1 MHFGKSACFR
11 ASALVIALASIAT
24 VRADP
29 FDSLEPSGVEF
40 AQGKGKRAPVRP
52 QPAPAPVELF
62 EVYEQSILDLQ
73 AAQSS
78 GKVTSRGLVESYL
91 ARIQAY
97 DQAGPRLNAIV
108 MINPRAREEADARD
122 RERADKKVRGPLHGI
137 PVLIKDNY
145 DTAEMPTSGGAL
157 GLATLQ
163 PAVDAFQVKKLRD
176 AGAVI
181 LGKTTM
187 HELAAGITTIS
198 SYTGQT
204 RNPYDLYRVPGGS
217 SGGTGAA
224 IGASFA
230 AAGMGSDTCGSIR
243 IPAANQ
249 NMVGLRGTHGLSS
262 RTGVMPLSSTQD
274 IAGPLARSVTD
285 LAIMLDATVGAD
297 PADAITA
304 EGASHIP
311 KSYRDA
317 LDANGLKSARIGV
330 LRALWGTAPEDAEV
344 AGILQKALDGFKAQG
359 AEVID
364 IVVPGVEE
372 LLRDSSVIGDE
383 FKFDLAAYLAKQPNP
398 PVKSLGEIIERGLH
412 HAELDATFRLRNA
425 PEKRET
431 EHYRQAMIRRRAL
444 RSALV
449 TTLEDQRIDALA
461 YPTLRRKP
469 TLIGDAQIGTTCQL
483 SAHSGLPAIA
493 IPAGFTPDGLPIALE
508 LLGGAWEEAKLLKYA
523 FAWEQS
529 AKPRKAPFST
539 PPLVNGVAPAP
550 YSMVMGPAGGVSA
563 QEPAPAATYS
573 LDYSYDQTTGQLRY
587 EVKATV
593 PASDR
598 VLGLTLQRSEGD
610 KPGPIIAQL
619 LAPNQVAATGTLTLR
634 GRNREDL
641 VAGTVFVHFYTKQLP
656 LGMQRQKLSVR

>member
-1 MHFGKSACFR
+1 MPFRISARSC
-11 ASALVIALASIAT
+11 ALVIAFSSIVSVA
-24 VRADP
+24 ADQRQ
-29 FDSLEPSGVEF
+29 SG
-40 AQGKGKRAPVRP
+40 RP
-52 QPAPAPVELF
+52 QPAPVIEFF
-62 EVYEQSILDLQ
+62 EVHEQSILDLQ
-73 AAQSS
+73 AAQTA
-78 GKVTSRGLVESYL
+78 GRATSRALVESYL

-108 MINPRAREEADARD
+108 LINPRAREEADAMD

-145 DTAEMPTSGGAL
+145 DTADMPTSGGSL

-163 PAVDAFQVKKLRD
+163 PAADAFQVKRLRD

-198 SYTGQT
+198 SLTAQT

-249 NMVGLRGTHGLSS
+249 NLVGLRGTHGLSS

-285 LAIMLDATVGAD
+285 LAIMLDATVGED
-297 PADAITA
+297 PADPITK
-304 EGASHIP
+304 EGARHIP

-317 LDANGLKSARIGV
+317 LDANGLKGARIGV
-330 LRALWGTAPEDAEV
+330 LRALWGSAPEDAEV
-344 AGILQKALDGFKAQG
+344 AGILQKALDRFKAQG
-359 AEVID
+359 AEVVD
-364 IVVPGVEE
+364 IVVPGAEE

-383 FKFDLAAYLAKQPNP
+383 FKFDLAAYLAKQPNA
-398 PVKSLGEIIERGLH
+398 PVTSLGEIIERGLH

-425 PEKRET
+425 PEKRDT
-431 EHYRQAMIRRRAL
+431 EHYRQALIRRRAL

-469 TLIGDAQIGTTCQL
+469 ALIGEAQAGTTCQL

-493 IPAGFTPDGLPIALE
+493 IPAGFTADGLPIALE
-508 LLGGAWEEAKLLKYA
+508 LLGGAWEEAKLLNYA
-523 FAWEQS
+523 FAWEQA

-539 PPLVNGVAPAP
+539 PPLVKGLAPAP
-550 YSMVMGPAGGVSA
+550 TSTEIVVGPATLKLNYDATTGA
-563 QEPAPAATYS
+563 LRFEAATANMAPA
-573 LDYSYDQTTGQLRY
+573 
-587 EVKATV
+587 
-593 PASDR
+593 DR
-598 VLGLTLQRSEGD
+598 VLTLAIHRMEGD
-610 KPGPIIAQL
+610 KPGPIVAQI
-619 LAPNQVAATGTLTLR
+619 LAPNQVNGSGTLTLR
-634 GRNREDL
+634 GRNRDDL
-641 VAGTVFVHFYTKQLP
+641 IAGKLFVQLYTKQSP
-656 LGMQRQKLSVR
+656 LGFERQKIALR